1 MSDHEKI
8 LECIYAAVDEVNELL
23 PQDRQLHKSPD
34 TVLFDRSA
42 KLGSMDLLNL
52 AVTAGEHVE
61 EAFDVPVSL
70 TDEKAISTENSPFR
84 TIQTL
89 VEFIA
94 TQLNENTDA

>member
-1 MSDHEKI
+1 MTIDRYKFIEAIRGLAEQTPWIAAAWIGGSD
-8 LECIYAAVDEVNELL
+8 ATGRTDEFSDIDL
-23 PQDRQLHKSPD
+23 QLIVPD
-34 TVLFDRSA
+34 
-42 KLGSMDLLNL
+42 
-52 AVTAGEHVE
+52 EHVE